1 MSKYNQGHNLHLNIS
16 YTTVTTSK
24 HSFNLRQVKLLV
36 TYYNALF
43 DLSVVNQSEDFRRL
57 PLPILSLD

>member
-16 YTTVTTSK
+16 YATVTTSK

-36 TYYNALF
+36 TYHNALF